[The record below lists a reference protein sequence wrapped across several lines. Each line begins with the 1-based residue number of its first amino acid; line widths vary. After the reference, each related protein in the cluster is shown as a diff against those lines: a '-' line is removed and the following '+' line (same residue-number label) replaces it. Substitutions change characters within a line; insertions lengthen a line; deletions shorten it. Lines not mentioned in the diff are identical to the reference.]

1 MDLKLN
7 ANFDV
12 ELDERNDIPLV
23 TGREAFEQRLAIRS
37 TAYFHELIGST
48 NRANL
53 LSLLE
58 IYAKRIANDTPE
70 AVGVAKIAVG
80 YSETAPNTAEVTA
93 IYETGDEFTFD
104 ITE

>member
-7 ANFDV
+7 SDFDI
-12 ELDERNDIPLV
+12 ELDQRNDVSLV
-23 TGREAFEQRLAIRS
+23 DGREAFEQRLAIRS

-53 LSLLE
+53 LSLLKVR
-58 IYAKRIANDTPE
+58 AKRVAKDTPE

-80 YSETAPNTAEVTA
+80 YSDARPNTAEVTA